1 MEDDPID
8 FNPPTTAKTIDVNFD
23 FMTARNEFDMSLRPF
38 IAGVFD
44 QDCPVVALAESIAM
58 QTEIGTF
65 LVTDATDKPED
76 NLIGF
81 ITLLPIVQGSHLN
94 YPHVYLGAKGD
105 ISMINNSRAALF
117 LCERVINMPSEL
129 IPHLHN
135 QLILDLEWA
144 EGNCE
149 GLFCYDYVVSLSRCI
164 STMPQTGAARK
175 KRKTVVPDNLLFFR
189 LEDEIML
196 RYAEESFLFESEASR
211 SGYTGKST
219 DDTCSHKLVMIFSM
233 RSFKQALQEVIK
245 SYSSPS

>member
-1 MEDDPID
+1 MEDEPID
-8 FNPPTTAKTIDVNFD
+8 FNPPATVKTIDVNFD

-38 IAGVFD
+38 VATVFD
-44 QDCPVVALAESIAM
+44 QDCPVVALAESIAT

-105 ISMINNSRAALF
+105 ISIINNRRAALF

-135 QLILDLEWA
+135 QLMLDLEWA

-149 GLFCYDYVVSLSRCI
+149 GVFCYDYVVSLSRCI
-164 STMPQTGAARK
+164 FILWKMDFIIDAFPQ
-175 KRKTVVPDNLLFFR
+175 
-189 LEDEIML
+189 
-196 RYAEESFLFESEASR
+196 
-211 SGYTGKST
+211 
-219 DDTCSHKLVMIFSM
+219 CHKLELQGKKERRLFRIICCFSDLRM
-233 RSFKQALQEVIK
+233 R
-245 SYSSPS
+245 